1 MVDPLLARRLGY
13 RAIYVLLCA
22 GFLFLRL
29 LPLSTLPVTVP
40 GPDFVLLLTL
50 LWVIRRPDHV
60 PAPLIAAVILVEDVL
75 TMRPP
80 GLWAALVLVVTEFL
94 RSHRIGLRE
103 VNFLLE
109 WLIASLAMFA
119 IMIANRALLALFV
132 VPQAGF
138 GMSILQLIVSMAA
151 YPFLAF
157 ALQALLG
164 LRRAAPGEVDAMGQR
179 L

>member
-13 RAIYVLLCA
+13 RAIYVLLCL

-40 GPDFVLLLTL
+40 GPDFVLL
-50 LWVIRRPDHV
+50 RRPDHV
-60 PAPLIAAVILVEDVL
+60 PAPLIAAVILVEDIL

-80 GLWAALVLVVTEFL
+80 GLWSALVLVVTEFL

-119 IMIANRALLALFV
+119 IMLANRALLALFV

-138 GMSILQLIVSMAA
+138 GISILQLIVSMAA

-157 ALQALLG
+157 ALQALIG